1 MAGSFP
7 FNNWCFRLFLTMR
20 TTYFIICCLFA
31 SLSFAQQT
39 TFEKSQGT
47 ETATYFETIKF
58 YKLLDKSSGNILMK
72 EGAMTDAGYPLHIVL
87 ISADKSFDPAV
98 WHKKNKVV
106 IMINNGIHP
115 GEPDGIDA
123 SMMLV
128 RDIKDRKIILPDN
141 VVLAIIPVY
150 NVGGCLNRNSSTRV
164 NQNGP
169 VEYGF
174 RGNSQNLDLNRDFTK
189 NDSKEAKAFAKL
201 FHWLNPDIFIDNH
214 VSDGAD
220 YQHTITLITTQYEKL
235 GATAGTWLRN
245 VFEPQIYAGMKEK
258 KWDLIPY
265 VEFDGADFNKGITMF
280 YETPR
285 YSSGYAALFG
295 TFSFI
300 PETHMLKPYKDRVQ
314 STYDLMET
322 FIKKAA
328 ANATELITV
337 RKKAASEM
345 LTQKEFPLKW
355 SIDRTK
361 NSRITFKGYEQ
372 DTALSEATGLIKM
385 FYTRNKP
392 YSREIKFFNY
402 FKPEN
407 LIEKPKAY
415 VIPAGWYEVVE
426 RLELNGIK
434 TRRLLNDTLIN
445 VSFYRIDEYKSRPTP
460 YEKHHG
466 NYGVKATKLTENCRF
481 LRGDYIVELNQPGNR
496 YIVEMLEPTGDDSFF
511 AWNFFDAILQQKE
524 SYSDYRWEDIA
535 ADVLQKD
542 PVLQQKLT
550 AKKGAEPDFAKN
562 AGAILNYIYKNSVF
576 YEKAHMRYPVYSAK

>member
-1 MAGSFP
+1 MRISFI
-7 FNNWCFRLFLTMR
+7 
-20 TTYFIICCLFA
+20 IICCLFV
-31 SLSFAQQT
+31 SSSFAQQT
-39 TFEKSQGT
+39 RFEKSNGT
-47 ETATYFETIKF
+47 ETPTYFETINF
-58 YKLLDKSSGNILMK
+58 YKALDKFSDNISMK
-72 EGAMTDAGYPLHIVL
+72 EGTISDAGYPLHIVL
-87 ISADKSFDPAV
+87 VSADKSFDPAA

-128 RDIKDRKIILPDN
+128 RDIKDKKIMLPDN
-141 VVLAIIPVY
+141 VVLAVIPVY
-150 NVGGCLNRNSSTRV
+150 NIGGALNRNSTTRV

-169 VEYGF
+169 VEFGF

-220 YQHTITLITTQYEKL
+220 YQHTMTLITTQYEKL

-245 VFEPQIYAGMKEK
+245 VFEPQIYEGMKEK

-300 PETHMLKPYKDRVQ
+300 PETHMLKPYKERVS
-314 STYDLMET
+314 STYDLMAT
-322 FIKKAA
+322 FINKAA
-328 ANATELITV
+328 ANASELLAV
-337 RKKAASEM
+337 RKKAAAEM
-345 LTQKEFPLKW
+345 LVQKQFPLKW
-355 SIDRTK
+355 TIDKTK
-361 NSRITFKGYEQ
+361 NSSIKFKGYEQ
-372 DTALSEATGLIKM
+372 DTAVSEATGLNKM
-385 FYTRNKP
+385 VYNRNKP
-392 YSREIKFFNY
+392 YSRDVKFFNY

-407 LIEKPKAY
+407 IVEKPKAY
-415 VIPAGWYEVVE
+415 IIPAGWNDVVE

-434 TRRLLNDTLIN
+434 TRKLLNDSSIS

-466 NYGVKATKLTENCRF
+466 NYAVKTTKFSESTNF
-481 LRGDYIVELNQPGNR
+481 LKGDYIIDLNQPGNR

-524 SYSDYRWEDIA
+524 GYSDYRWEDIA
-535 ADVLQKD
+535 ADVVKKD
-542 PVLQQKLT
+542 PTLQQKLA
-550 AKKGAEPDFAKN
+550 AKKTAEPEFAKN
-562 AGAILNYIYKNSVF
+562 AGAILNYIYKNSVY
-576 YEKAHMRYPVYSAK
+576 YEKAHMRYPVYRVE

>member
-1 MAGSFP
+1 MRIPSIFICFLFTSF
-7 FNNWCFRLFLTMR
+7 
-20 TTYFIICCLFA
+20 
-31 SLSFAQQT
+31 SFAQQT
-39 TFEKSQGT
+39 RFEKSNGT
-47 ETATYFETIKF
+47 ETATYFETIDF
-58 YKLLDKSSGNILMK
+58 YKALDKSSDNILLK
-72 EGAMTDAGYPLHIVL
+72 EGAMSDAGYPLHIVL
-87 ISADKSFDPAV
+87 VSADKSFDPIV

-128 RDIKDRKIILPDN
+128 RDIKNRKIILPAN
-141 VVLAIIPVY
+141 VVLAVIPIY
-150 NVGGCLNRNSSTRV
+150 NIGGSLNRNSSTRV

-169 VEYGF
+169 LEYGF

-189 NDSKEAKAFAKL
+189 NDSREAMAFAKL

-220 YQHTITLITTQYEKL
+220 YQHTMTLITTQYEKL

-285 YSSGYAALFG
+285 YSSGFAALFG

-300 PETHMLKPYKDRVQ
+300 PETHMLKPYKERVL

-322 FIKKAA
+322 FIKKASL
-328 ANATELITV
+328 NASELLAT
-337 RKKAASEM
+337 RKKASAEM
-345 LTQKEFPLKW
+345 LVQKQFPLKW
-355 SIDRTK
+355 TIDKSK
-361 NSRITFKGYEQ
+361 NSNILFKGYEQ
-372 DTALSEATGLIKM
+372 DTAKSEATGLTKM
-385 FYTRNKP
+385 FYNRSKP

-402 FKPEN
+402 FKAEN
-407 LIEKPKAY
+407 IIEKPKAY
-415 VIPAGWYEVVE
+415 IIPAGWYDVVE
-426 RLELNGIK
+426 QLELNGIK
-434 TRRLLNDTLIN
+434 TRKLLKDSIIP
-445 VSFYRIDEYKSRPTP
+445 VSFYRIDDYKSRPNP

-466 NYGVKATKLTENCRF
+466 NYGVKTTKLSENYRF
-481 LRGDYIVELNQPGNR
+481 LKGDYVVELNQPGNR

-524 SYSDYRWEDIA
+524 GYSDYRWEDIA
-535 ADVLQKD
+535 ADVLKKD
-542 PVLQQKLT
+542 ALLQQKLT
-550 AKKGAEPDFAKN
+550 AKKLAEPEFAKN
-562 AGAILNYIYKNSVF
+562 AGAILNYIYKNSVY
-576 YEKAHMRYPVYSAK
+576 YEKAHMRYPVYRVE

>member
-1 MAGSFP
+1 MHK
-7 FNNWCFRLFLTMR
+7 
-20 TTYFIICCLFA
+20 TYFILFCFYT
-31 SLSFAQQT
+31 SFSFAQQT
-39 TFEKSQGT
+39 RFEKSNGT
-47 ETATYFETIKF
+47 ETATYFETISF
-58 YKLLDKSSGNILMK
+58 YKALDKSSDNILMK
-72 EGAMTDAGYPLHIVL
+72 EGDMSDAGYPLHIVL
-87 ISADKSFDPAV
+87 VSVDKTFNPTE
-98 WHKKNKVV
+98 WHKKNKVI

-123 SMMLV
+123 SMMLI
-128 RDIKDRKIILPDN
+128 RDIKNRKIILPDN
-141 VVLAIIPVY
+141 VVLAVIPVY
-150 NVGGCLNRNSSTRV
+150 NIGGCLNRNAVTRV

-220 YQHTITLITTQYEKL
+220 YQHTMTLITTQYEKL
-235 GATAGTWLRN
+235 GVTAGTWLRN

-265 VEFDGADFNKGITMF
+265 VEFDGADLNKGITMF

-300 PETHMLKPYKDRVQ
+300 PETHMLKPYKERVL

-322 FIKKAA
+322 FINKASS
-328 ANATELITV
+328 NVTELLAI
-337 RKKAASEM
+337 RKKAAEEM
-345 LTQKEFPLKW
+345 LIQTQFPLKW
-355 SIDRTK
+355 SIDKTK
-361 NSRITFKGYEQ
+361 NSSITFKGYEQ
-372 DTALSEATGLIKM
+372 DSAVSEATGLTKM
-385 FYTRNKP
+385 FYNRNKP
-392 YSREIKFFNY
+392 YSKEVKFFNY
-402 FKPEN
+402 FNPEN
-407 LIEKPKAY
+407 VIEKPKAY
-415 VIPAGWYEVVE
+415 IIPAGWYDVVE

-434 TRRLLNDTLIN
+434 THRLSKDTMMA
-445 VSFYRIDEYKSRPTP
+445 VTFYRIDEYKSRSTP

-466 NYGVKATKLTENCRF
+466 NYGVKTTKFTENKTF
-481 LRGDYIVELNQPGNR
+481 LKGDYLIELNQPGNR

-524 SYSDYRWEDIA
+524 GYSDYRWEDIA
-535 ADVLQKD
+535 ADVLKKD
-542 PVLQQKLT
+542 VLLQQKLT
-550 AKKGAEPDFAKN
+550 AKKIADPEFAKN
-562 AGAILNYIYKNSVF
+562 APAILNYIYKNSVY
-576 YEKAHMRYPVYSAK
+576 YEKAHMRYPVYRLE